1 MKRSDNM
8 KRRGDFHT
16 HTTYSD
22 GKFSVDEL
30 LEFAKGRVTHLAITD
45 HDEIDGAIEAYSKA
59 KDYGI
64 ELILGVE
71 VSTYNKGES
80 VHILGY
86 YKDINDMVKIQDFL
100 KTQTEKRRKRLVVI
114 RNRLKEYY
122 DIDLDIEGLLQR
134 SCVTRG
140 SIAHEMFRQGL
151 ITNVKEAF
159 EKYIGHDC
167 KAYVP
172 VGHIETQAVINM
184 LKESNAK
191 VFLAHP
197 VRFKHNTPYDIIP
210 MGIDGMEARYSKN
223 KSKDTRKY
231 LRIARKEKL
240 VVSAG
245 SDFHLP
251 DDYKH
256 GDVGCVYLKGRELD
270 RFLKFI
276 KE

>member
-1 MKRSDNM
+1 ME
-8 KRRGDFHT
+8 RRGDFHT

-64 ELILGVE
+64 ELVLGVE

-86 YKDINDMVKIQDFL
+86 YKDINDMLKIQDFL
-100 KTQTEKRRKRLVVI
+100 KTQTEKRRKRLIVI
-114 RNRLKEYY
+114 RDRLKEFY
-122 DIDLDIEGLLQR
+122 DMDLNIEKLLKR

-140 SIAHEMFRQGL
+140 SIAQEMLKQGL
-151 ITNVKEAF
+151 ISSVKEAF
-159 EKYIGHDC
+159 EKYIGPDC
-167 KAYVP
+167 KGYVP
-172 VGHIETQAVINM
+172 VGHIETQPVIDM

-197 VRFKHNTPYDIIP
+197 VRFKYNDIYDIIP
-210 MGIDGMEARYSKN
+210 MGIEGVEAHYSTN
-223 KSKDTRKY
+223 EPSDTIKY
-231 LRIARKEKL
+231 LEIAKKEGL

-245 SDFHLP
+245 SDFHYP

-256 GDVGCVYLKGRELD
+256 GDVGCVYLEGEELD